1 MIPASA
7 GERSMASRAVARGE
21 AHAVARTID
30 DIDLLRAEQYDL
42 LAILLGRAPG
52 EALLAS
58 LRDLARDESP
68 LGRARG
74 ALADAA
80 ARAEPGAVSR
90 EFFDLFIGLGRGE
103 FLPYAS
109 FYLSGFLHERPLAR
123 VRADLADLGIERA
136 GSDRDPEDHVAILCE
151 VMAGLSSGR
160 FEADLTWQQA
170 FFERHLKPWAGRF
183 FADLER
189 AKSARFYRAVGGLGR
204 VFMDIE
210 AEAFLLDA

>member
-1 MIPASA
+1 VTPAGAGHPSHGGLGA
-7 GERSMASRAVARGE
+7 GEFPAIPRAIE
-21 AHAVARTID
+21 

-42 LAILLGRAPG
+42 LAILLGQAPG

-58 LRDLARDESP
+58 LSGLARDESP
-68 LGRARG
+68 LGLARG

-80 ARAEPGAVSR
+80 ARAEPAAVSR
-90 EFFDLFIGLGRGE
+90 EFFDLFIGVGRGE

-109 FYLSGFLHERPLAR
+109 YYLSGFLHERPLAR

-136 GSDRDPEDHVAILCE
+136 GAQREPEDHVAILCE

-160 FEADLTWQQA
+160 FEADLGWQRA

-189 AKSARFYRAVGGLGR
+189 AESARFYRAVGGLGR
-204 VFMDIE
+204 VFMEIE
-210 AEAFLLDA
+210 AEAFLLDD